1 MQKKSSILHF
11 AYIRRGVS
19 SQFNYKIEI
28 NKYINNTFIYQM
40 DYSIK
45 TRLRLN
51 MQMKIIVVSLAKI
64 QHKNNQIM
72 SQIKMTNIST

>member
-1 MQKKSSILHF
+1 
-11 AYIRRGVS
+11 
-19 SQFNYKIEI
+19 
-28 NKYINNTFIYQM
+28 M

-51 MQMKIIVVSLAKI
+51 MQMKIIVASLAIIFKI

-72 SQIKMTNIST
+72 THIKMTNIST

>member
-1 MQKKSSILHF
+1 
-11 AYIRRGVS
+11 
-19 SQFNYKIEI
+19 
-28 NKYINNTFIYQM
+28 M

-45 TRLRLN
+45 TCLRLN
-51 MQMKIIVVSLAKI
+51 TQMKIIVVSLAKI